1 MFDRK
6 YFQKSQRK
14 VLKMS
19 HRNKASQYKWL
30 FHLSDAKTFW
40 KMYTLTQF
48 SRKSYLCCGRYYVNS
63 AAQAV
68 RSVRSHALIHLDLD
82 LQLSTR
88 NVNIQFP
95 NERFI
100 TAAQSE
106 HVKWLTG
113 SLNFRMRQLGII
125 SYDTIRRWVSL
136 LFSRGNIS
144 QMIIPPKPW
153 RGAYHLANI
162 PEWK

>member
-48 SRKSYLCCGRYYVNS
+48 SRKSYLCCGRYLWAAELARVVGCRWVVVSMRLRGVSECILHHQGLQGRGLEVCNRYV
-63 AAQAV
+63 ALWIRPIRACWGEAV
-68 RSVRSHALIHLDLD
+68 HHLWRGCRGQHCLSVN
-82 LQLSTR
+82 QSTR
-88 NVNIQFP
+88 LTPPHSRGGSSWHNI
-95 NERFI
+95 R
-100 TAAQSE
+100 
-106 HVKWLTG
+106 
-113 SLNFRMRQLGII
+113 
-125 SYDTIRRWVSL
+125 
-136 LFSRGNIS
+136 LFSHKKS
-144 QMIIPPKPW
+144 K
-153 RGAYHLANI
+153 
-162 PEWK
+162 